1 LSPAVQWG
9 TNHPAATWVA
19 GKENI
24 GWVFADRRPVVLIV
38 EDELL
43 LRINAAE
50 MIADAGFEVVV

>member
-1 LSPAVQWG
+1 M
-9 TNHPAATWVA
+9 
-19 GKENI
+19 
-24 GWVFADRRPVVLIV
+24 VFADRRPVVLIV